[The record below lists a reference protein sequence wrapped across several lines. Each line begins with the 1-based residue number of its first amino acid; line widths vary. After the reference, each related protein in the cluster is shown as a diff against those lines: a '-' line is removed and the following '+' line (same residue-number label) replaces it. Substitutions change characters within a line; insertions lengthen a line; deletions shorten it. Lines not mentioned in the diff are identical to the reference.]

1 VPQIIARVMHRAL
14 SYVAVGGVAVNW
26 RAFRISA
33 VTAACALALA
43 VTHPAWADSPP
54 RLLLLGDSLTAGYG
68 LPREQGFA
76 ARLSDALKRDG
87 KDVVLVEA
95 GVSGD
100 TTAGGR
106 ARLAWAIGGAPNGSV
121 DAAFV
126 ELGANDALRGL
137 PPSDVRANLAAILDE
152 LKRRRIP
159 TLLAGM
165 RPPPNLGEA
174 YGREYDA
181 VFADLA
187 RTYDVV
193 YYPFFL
199 DGVALRPDLNQ
210 ADGIHPNAAGVDVI
224 VTRILPSIEKLL
236 ARVRIPSTASSPAP
250 ASPVQ

>member
-1 VPQIIARVMHRAL
+1 L
-14 SYVAVGGVAVNW
+14 SYVAVGDVAVNW
-26 RAFRISA
+26 RALRISA

-43 VTHPAWADSPP
+43 LAHPAWADTPL

-76 ARLSDALKRDG
+76 ARLSDTLKRNG

-106 ARLAWAIGGAPNGSV
+106 ARLAWAIGGGPNGGV
-121 DAAFV
+121 DAALV

-137 PPSDVRANLAAILDE
+137 PPSEMRTNLTAILDE
-152 LKRRRIP
+152 LKRRHVP

-210 ADGIHPNAAGVDVI
+210 ADGLHPNAAGVDVI
-224 VTRILPSIEKLL
+224 VARILPSVEKLL
-236 ARVRIPSTASSPAP
+236 ARAAQAPSTASSPVP